1 MSFEV
6 LKPEEKE
13 KFTGCFQ
20 SEEQRISLHS
30 PILKLSFQ
38 RRYDI
43 TELSSLPC
51 VTHTRTHMHTHAYTH
66 CPLTFS
72 VSLTH
77 SYLNCDFSTPLYFL
91 CGLSH
96 FLSGPLSFPL
106 KLSLRATSFTVAT
119 YRSSN
124 EVQLF
129 PHPTS
134 NSFGHP
140 DSHKYNLKLD
150 LCGFN

>member
-43 TELSSLPC
+43 TELSSPAC
-51 VTHTRTHMHTHAYTH
+51 VTHTHRHTAPSLSLSH
-66 CPLTFS
+66 
-72 VSLTH
+72 SLTLTLTVTSPH
-77 SYLNCDFSTPLYFL
+77 LFIFCVGCLISSLVR
-91 CGLSH
+91 SH
-96 FLSGPLSFPL
+96 FP
-106 KLSLRATSFTVAT
+106 
-119 YRSSN
+119 
-124 EVQLF
+124 
-129 PHPTS
+129 
-134 NSFGHP
+134 
-140 DSHKYNLKLD
+140 
-150 LCGFN
+150 